1 MCSVLIIIYQMMARF
16 GCSNTLT
23 TQPPTRRVLQDEG
36 TIEILQDIN
45 YGFIHK
51 KGNNVEDVV
60 PTLQYFIPGL
70 ELNIVLWLE
79 QYMDVLSFL
88 TILHNL

>member
-1 MCSVLIIIYQMMARF
+1 MDVA
-16 GCSNTLT
+16 TLT
-23 TQPPTRRVLQDEG
+23 TQPPTRRVIQDEG
-36 TIEILQDIN
+36 TIKILQDIN

-70 ELNIVLWLE
+70 ELNIFRGWNH
-79 QYMDVLSFL
+79 MWMFLSFL
-88 TILHNL
+88 TILRNL